1 MSRGWGHY
9 LLATYETPAEKR
21 SIEVGRENPPRS
33 CWEQGCL
40 TLESPS
46 PASPAAHTRRRVL
59 RPRIYVPLLLV
70 GAVAC
75 ATVPITGRSQ
85 LILISE
91 QAALAAADE
100 HFAGAE
106 LANAQRKGL
115 IVTATDSPAAA
126 QVMARVQRVSDRII
140 DAAGMRS
147 ARQWEVFV
155 VRSRSRNASVAYNGK
170 IVVLTPL
177 LEITQ
182 DDAGLAAVHRP

>member
-1 MSRGWGHY
+1 M
-9 LLATYETPAEKR
+9 
-21 SIEVGRENPPRS
+21 
-33 CWEQGCL
+33 

-59 RPRIYVPLLLV
+59 RPRIYVPPLLV

-100 HFAGAE
+100 HFAAAE

-115 IVTATDSPAAA
+115 IA
-126 QVMARVQRVSDRII
+126 DR
-140 DAAGMRS
+140 DGLAGRRAGDGACAAGERS
-147 ARQWEVFV
+147 
-155 VRSRSRNASVAYNGK
+155 
-170 IVVLTPL
+170 
-177 LEITQ
+177 
-182 DDAGLAAVHRP
+182 DH